1 MRLPPSR
8 TAWRMP
14 AARRGSAGVGRARAV
29 SSAASMRAR
38 QVSRSGP
45 AETAPGASD
54 IFGRAGERLG
64 FVRLVRVAEQ
74 LHPQLGLLQRL
85 LAAAVQANA
94 LLVGGQ
100 RLLQAQLAFLH
111 VVDEGFQLFEGFLEV
126 GDGGG
131 VGGGVRK
138 AVWWKNGRVRGL
150 IRAIHGPH
158 PSGAARLRGSLRL
171 SRSAVLPICRT
182 APSARVQIQ
191 IPLSARYAKRPDRG
205 VLRIWRRGGD
215 SNPRGAI
222 NACLISS
229 QVHSTTLPPLR
240 WFAAAGAAQSAMIRA
255 RRAGHKARRGA
266 AAGAFSGSMNRGK
279 RRRLD

>member
-131 VGGGVRK
+131 VGGGVFWHGGSLSDSRSRH
-138 AVWWKNGRVRGL
+138 GRAGGHPWTLVGCEFLTLCQTCKRRCLESWRVPGL

-171 SRSAVLPICRT
+171 SRLAVLPICRT

-191 IPLSARYAKRPDRG
+191 IPLSARYAKRPAGGRFAYLAEREG
-205 VLRIWRRGGD
+205 FEPPRRYKRLPDFESGTF
-215 SNPRGAI
+215 N
-222 NACLISS
+222 
-229 QVHSTTLPPLR
+229 HSATSPE
-240 WFAAAGAAQSAMIRA
+240 
-255 RRAGHKARRGA
+255 
-266 AAGAFSGSMNRGK
+266 
-279 RRRLD
+279 